1 MRFILEREGS
11 FATKDSERGA
21 KALFGQLVTYIC
33 TYICINCPRGAFAPS
48 HCFAA
53 RAWGFMKRVWKVLR
67 LEGFNLYYLLK

>member
-33 TYICINCPRGAFAPS
+33 TYICINCPRGAFAPLS
-48 HCFAA
+48 LLCSKLALKLESF
-53 RAWGFMKRVWKVLR
+53 GVL
-67 LEGFNLYYLLK
+67 